1 MNKFLQFILMVGAI
15 VQFAMSQYALA
26 MDDYESEMHH
36 LHSAI
41 FIGLV
46 LIFARQ
52 KEE

>member
-1 MNKFLQFILMVGAI
+1 MNKPWQFILMVGVIAQI
-15 VQFAMSQYALA
+15 AMSQYALV

-36 LHSAI
+36 IHSAI